1 MKIPLPSLLSLA
13 LALVLPSCLEVETEI
28 TVNKDGSGTITDE
41 MVMSA
46 QAVGM
51 MEMAAAQG
59 GQQKSPFADMKDEAK
74 LKEKAKAYGEGVTFS
89 KTEDIKRNDGS
100 KGVRVIYKFTDINKV
115 TFNPSSGMSDIG
127 NMKPGG
133 KAGAAIDEAKDAKAT
148 FAYADSKLTITLP
161 QPEGGE
167 AVEKGSPDESSQ
179 PFDPNDPQMSMMTEM
194 MRGMKMS
201 GKVTLAEGI
210 AETNAT
216 HHEGNSIT
224 LFEINFDEL
233 MKNPDSL
240 KVLSGLEKMSP
251 AEMAETLKKV
261 KGAKVETQKKVT
273 ATSK

>member
-1 MKIPLPSLLSLA
+1 MKKTLLPLLSLA

-59 GQQKSPFADMKDEAK
+59 GQQQNPLADMKDEAK

-115 TFNPSSGMSDIG
+115 TFNPTSGVSDIG

-133 KAGAAIDEAKDAKAT
+133 KAGQAIDKAKESKAT
-148 FAYADSKLTITLP
+148 FTYTDGKLTITLP

-167 AVEKGSPDESSQ
+167 TTEEGSPDEGGQ
-179 PFDPNDPQMSMMTEM
+179 QFDPDDPQSAMVAEM
-194 MRGMKMS
+194 MKGMKMS

-216 HHEGNSIT
+216 HREEKTIT

-233 MKNPDSL
+233 MKNPGGL
-240 KVLSGLEKMSP
+240 KALSGLEKKSP
-251 AEMAETLKKV
+251 AEMAEAFKKI